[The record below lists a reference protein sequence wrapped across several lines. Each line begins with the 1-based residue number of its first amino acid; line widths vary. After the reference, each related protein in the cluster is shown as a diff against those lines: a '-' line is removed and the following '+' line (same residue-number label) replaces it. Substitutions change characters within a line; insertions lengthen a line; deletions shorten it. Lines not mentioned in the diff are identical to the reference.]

1 MIHLEQTHE
10 WVLLRPRSS
19 LHNERRYNWLSTHK
33 FELSFLP
40 FPFLSFEAMLNDCS
54 HRLIRLFSSF
64 NALLIDC
71 SYGLLQCWTIIFVVS
86 HIVPIVSSNVERSF
100 SSFNAMLNDCSYG
113 LMQCWTI
120 VLFVCHI
127 VPIVWCNVEQSFL
140 FVILFLSFEAMLNVR
155 SHCLMRCWTTVPM
168 VWSYV
173 ERPFLSFV
181 MLFLS
186 FDAITNVSRKKHW
199 HTGYI
204 ITIDPPL
211 CVVSTCTKP
220 KSCKVV
226 PKKTDIIFL
235 QRAGCYATIFVDDG
249 QLPGRL
255 EFWFGFWGGRPDWWD
270 EILLICGNKTLTV
283 SIQVVFFRLFSSIA
297 ALAHVCTCGLCK
309 PNLLST

>member
-54 HRLIRLFSSF
+54 HRLMR
-64 NALLIDC
+64 
-71 SYGLLQCWTIIFVVS
+71 CWST
-86 HIVPIVSSNVERSF
+86 VPMVCCNVERSF
-100 SSFNAMLNDCSYG
+100 LSL
-113 LMQCWTI
+113 
-120 VLFVCHI
+120 
-127 VPIVWCNVEQSFL
+127 
-140 FVILFLSFEAMLNVR
+140 VILFLSFQAMLNDR
-155 SHCLMRCWTTVPM
+155 SHRLMRCWTTVPM

-211 CVVSTCTKP
+211 CVVSSLIFP
-220 KSCKVV
+220 WPYV
-226 PKKTDIIFL
+226 KKNL
-235 QRAGCYATIFVDDG
+235 Q
-249 QLPGRL
+249 P
-255 EFWFGFWGGRPDWWD
+255 
-270 EILLICGNKTLTV
+270 KTLLFTLC
-283 SIQVVFFRLFSSIA
+283 IEIFRIKTQPIFDMQTE
-297 ALAHVCTCGLCK
+297 V
-309 PNLLST
+309 

>member
-54 HRLIRLFSSF
+54 HRLMR
-64 NALLIDC
+64 
-71 SYGLLQCWTIIFVVS
+71 CWST
-86 HIVPIVSSNVERSF
+86 VPMVCCNVERSF
-100 SSFNAMLNDCSYG
+100 LSL
-113 LMQCWTI
+113 
-120 VLFVCHI
+120 
-127 VPIVWCNVEQSFL
+127 
-140 FVILFLSFEAMLNVR
+140 VILFLSFQAMLNDR
-155 SHCLMRCWTTVPM
+155 SHRLMRCWTTVPM

-220 KSCKVV
+220 KSCNHKSRA
-226 PKKTDIIFL
+226 KKNWHYLLAEGGVLCHNFCRWWPTSWTTGILIRIL
-235 QRAGCYATIFVDDG
+235 RRPT
-249 QLPGRL
+249 RL
-255 EFWFGFWGGRPDWWD
+255 VRWNSAYLW
-270 EILLICGNKTLTV
+270 K
-283 SIQVVFFRLFSSIA
+283 
-297 ALAHVCTCGLCK
+297 
-309 PNLLST
+309 

>member
-1 MIHLEQTHE
+1 MRC
-10 WVLLRPRSS
+10 W
-19 LHNERRYNWLSTHK
+19 ST
-33 FELSFLP
+33 
-40 FPFLSFEAMLNDCS
+40 
-54 HRLIRLFSSF
+54 
-64 NALLIDC
+64 
-71 SYGLLQCWTIIFVVS
+71 
-86 HIVPIVSSNVERSF
+86 VPMVCCNVERSF
-100 SSFNAMLNDCSYG
+100 LSL
-113 LMQCWTI
+113 
-120 VLFVCHI
+120 
-127 VPIVWCNVEQSFL
+127 
-140 FVILFLSFEAMLNVR
+140 VILFLSFQAMLNDR
-155 SHCLMRCWTTVPM
+155 SHRLMRCWTTVPM
-168 VWSYV
+168 VWCNV
-173 ERPFLSFV
+173 ERSYFLFV
-181 MLFLS
+181 ILFLS
-186 FDAITNVSRKKHW
+186 FDAMLNNRPHRLMRCWTTVPMVWCNVERPFFVIWYCSYGLMQCWTTVLVVCHIVPIVWSNVERSFSLSNAMLNDCSYGLILCWTTVLVVCHVVPIVWCNYKCFQKKHW